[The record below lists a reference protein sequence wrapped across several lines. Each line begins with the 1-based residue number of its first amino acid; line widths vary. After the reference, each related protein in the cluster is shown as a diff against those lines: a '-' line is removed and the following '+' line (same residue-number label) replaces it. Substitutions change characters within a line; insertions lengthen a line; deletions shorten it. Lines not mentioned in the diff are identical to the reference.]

1 MPPPATPHF
10 VPESVALEPSALT
23 RGAPSRIRE
32 LDATRAMLMMLGV
45 VVHAA
50 NPYAA
55 QAAWI
60 VTDGTNQVWLHHL
73 QRIPHAF
80 RMPGFFLLAGFLGTL
95 ALQKR
100 GPAEFL
106 RRRTIRLL
114 WPLITSLLTINALQY
129 WYVHWYINVHCRGQ
143 SEFCAAHATAGL
155 WVSHLWFLFFLL
167 GYSLLLPLIARLMH
181 WAPIGRRLHGT
192 PLARMPLF
200 VAVTAP
206 LLGSLLLKAAAGYFP
221 WLYQRLIGVGSL
233 FDFATFGLYFGLGV
247 LIASW
252 PLLRQ
257 RIVSLPGTTA
267 LLLTSVGVAAYFAAD
282 LAAARQGVN
291 GRTALI
297 FWMLCQAFL
306 TIGCIRLFML
316 LSSRLPGLA
325 TRIADSSYTV
335 YLFHHFFVILTA
347 LALVAWPGPA
357 GLKFLIVMTVAGSCS
372 YQLHRQV
379 ISRSRLLRLLFNGAW

>member
-1 MPPPATPHF
+1 M
-10 VPESVALEPSALT
+10 
-23 RGAPSRIRE
+23 
-32 LDATRAMLMMLGV
+32 
-45 VVHAA
+45 
-50 NPYAA
+50 
-55 QAAWI
+55 
-60 VTDGTNQVWLHHL
+60 
-73 QRIPHAF
+73 
-80 RMPGFFLLAGFLGTL
+80 
-95 ALQKR
+95 
-100 GPAEFL
+100 
-106 RRRTIRLL
+106 
-114 WPLITSLLTINALQY
+114 TINALQY
-129 WYVHWYINVHCRGQ
+129 WYVHWYHNVHCRGQ
-143 SEFCAAHATAGL
+143 SESCAAHATAGL

-167 GYSLLLPLIARLMH
+167 GY
-181 WAPIGRRLHGT
+181 
-192 PLARMPLF
+192 
-200 VAVTAP
+200 
-206 LLGSLLLKAAAGYFP
+206 SLLLKAAAGYFP

-282 LAAARQGVN
+282 LAAARHGVN